1 MPCPG
6 HRGYDD
12 FRLRKFFF
20 DPLDERDGADYF
32 SDTGGMDPNGP
43 FEGKAWE
50 ASHPLNQFLSKLFVD
65 KSSEQKIRRSENKE
79 KCEKD
84 VVE

>member
-1 MPCPG
+1 MSCPG

-12 FRLRKFFF
+12 FGLRKNFF
-20 DPLDERDGADYF
+20 DPLDERDGAEYF
-32 SDTGGMDPNGP
+32 SNGRSVDPNGL
-43 FEGKAWE
+43 FEGKGWE
-50 ASHPLNQFLSKLFVD
+50 TSHPLNQFLSKSLVD
-65 KSSEQKIRRSENKE
+65 KSPEQKIRRSENKE

>member
-1 MPCPG
+1 MSCPG

-12 FRLRKFFF
+12 FRLRKKNF

-32 SDTGGMDPNGP
+32 SDGCSVDPNGF
-43 FEGKAWE
+43 FEGESWQK
-50 ASHPLNQFLSKLFVD
+50 SHPLNQLPSETRVD
-65 KSSEQKIRRSENKE
+65 NASEQEIRRSENKE
-79 KCEKD
+79 KREKD